1 MPNKITK
8 EVLIQFNKDAEVAID
23 EFVNKIRKP
32 YEMLA
37 KLSGKDIS
45 PVSSFVEVL
54 SQELKDS
61 IILTEEEMKDY
72 LPKEVKE

>member
-1 MPNKITK
+1 
-8 EVLIQFNKDAEVAID
+8 
-23 EFVNKIRKP
+23 
-32 YEMLA
+32 MLA

>member
-8 EVLIQFNKDAEVAID
+8 EDLVQFNKDAEVVID
-23 EFVNKIRKP
+23 EFADKIRKP

-37 KLSGKDIS
+37 KLAGKDIS

-54 SQELKDS
+54 SQELKNS
-61 IILTEEEMKDY
+61 IILSEEEMKDY